1 MIKSIK
7 RKPIPNIFAMGNIDL
22 IFQLEI
28 KKQDFDIPISSL
40 MKTVKDSQNF
50 FKGFN
55 LNKIQ
60 SIKDLSFLKGEKNIL
75 VNNIKIKG
83 GNQTLNHLLLA
94 NQELKNKCII
104 DYIGF
109 GPLKFEG
116 EEAFFNDIFKY
127 VTLKNFLIINARP
140 LDENAKS
147 TFAIEIKY
155 NGETKTIHPQP
166 SKSKKDE
173 GKQKNEKKEENK
185 IKEDLINEYK
195 NKKNTSSNPLKPRVT
210 RPESILNRMKLSLKK
225 YDLIFLNYSD
235 FKQIPQDFQMD
246 DLFELLNYFK
256 KNGSII
262 FIDFYN
268 QPKELSEE
276 EKDDKNKKTKEEN
289 LKEINDQNKLY
300 ELSQIFFFDTE
311 QAEKILRQD
320 YEYTSQNN
328 SKNKELLDNT
338 KIIDYFI
345 TKISNNKTK
354 PNKTGLFLDKL
365 DKFTVASLIKNKPDK
380 KQYDFEFSPKY
391 KEFVKNYEKKK
402 TNKNNKN
409 DNANK
414 SKKDNQ
420 STIDIENM
428 NKAYDELVEANK
440 NIIEEKR
447 NEFSSILVSLF
458 IHDSAYFTDSFYSLK
473 LINETVQTTI
483 NIIKKKIELMKKP
496 QENGQD
502 NAQDNLQD
510 NVQDN
515 LEDNLENNFEDNL
528 EEDNLQDNL
537 EDNLQEDN
545 LQEDNLQEDNLQ
557 DNLQEDNLEENEGN
571 E

>member
-7 RKPIPNIFAMGNIDL
+7 RKPTPNIFAMGNIDL

-246 DLFELLNYFK
+246 DLFELLNFFK

-391 KEFVKNYEKKK
+391 KEFVKNYENKK

-409 DNANK
+409 ENANK

>member
-7 RKPIPNIFAMGNIDL
+7 RKPTPNIFAMGNIDL

-173 GKQKNEKKEENK
+173 VKQKNEKKEENK

-246 DLFELLNYFK
+246 DLFELLNFFK

-391 KEFVKNYEKKK
+391 KEFVKNYENKK

-409 DNANK
+409 ENANK

-545 LQEDNLQEDNLQ
+545 LQEDNLQ

>member
-7 RKPIPNIFAMGNIDL
+7 RKPTPNIFAMGNIDL

-40 MKTVKDSQNF
+40 MKTVKDSQEF
-50 FKGFN
+50 FKSFN

-173 GKQKNEKKEENK
+173 VKQKNEKKEENK

-246 DLFELLNYFK
+246 DLFELLNFFK

-268 QPKELSEE
+268 QTKELSEE

-391 KEFVKNYEKKK
+391 KEFVKNYENKK

-409 DNANK
+409 ENANK

-545 LQEDNLQEDNLQ
+545 LQ

>member
-7 RKPIPNIFAMGNIDL
+7 RKPTPNIFAMGNIDL

-40 MKTVKDSQNF
+40 MKTVKDSQEF
-50 FKGFN
+50 FKSFN

-75 VNNIKIKG
+75 LNNIKIKG

-127 VTLKNFLIINARP
+127 VTLKNFLIINSRP
-140 LDENAKS
+140 LDENAQS

-173 GKQKNEKKEENK
+173 VKQKNEKKEENK

-235 FKQIPQDFQMD
+235 LKKIPPDFQMD
-246 DLFELLNYFK
+246 DLFELLNFFK
-256 KNGSII
+256 KNKSII
-262 FIDFYN
+262 FIDFSN
-268 QPKELSEE
+268 QPKESPEE
-276 EKDDKNKKTKEEN
+276 EKEGKNQNQKTKEEI
-289 LKEINDQNKLY
+289 LKEINEQNKLY
-300 ELSQIFFFDTE
+300 DLSQIFFFDTE
-311 QAEKILRQD
+311 QAEKILIQD

-365 DKFTVASLIKNKPDK
+365 DKFTVASFIKNKPEK

-391 KEFVKNYEKKK
+391 KEFVKNYNEKKK
-402 TNKNNKN
+402 N
-409 DNANK
+409 
-414 SKKDNQ
+414 
-420 STIDIENM
+420 
-428 NKAYDELVEANK
+428 
-440 NIIEEKR
+440 
-447 NEFSSILVSLF
+447 
-458 IHDSAYFTDSFYSLK
+458 
-473 LINETVQTTI
+473 
-483 NIIKKKIELMKKP
+483 
-496 QENGQD
+496 
-502 NAQDNLQD
+502 
-510 NVQDN
+510 
-515 LEDNLENNFEDNL
+515 
-528 EEDNLQDNL
+528 
-537 EDNLQEDN
+537 
-545 LQEDNLQEDNLQ
+545 
-557 DNLQEDNLEENEGN
+557 
-571 E
+571 

>member
-1 MIKSIK
+1 MEVLYL
-7 RKPIPNIFAMGNIDL
+7 L
-22 IFQLEI
+22 IL
-28 KKQDFDIPISSL
+28 
-40 MKTVKDSQNF
+40 
-50 FKGFN
+50 
-55 LNKIQ
+55 
-60 SIKDLSFLKGEKNIL
+60 
-75 VNNIKIKG
+75 
-83 GNQTLNHLLLA
+83 
-94 NQELKNKCII
+94 
-104 DYIGF
+104 
-109 GPLKFEG
+109 
-116 EEAFFNDIFKY
+116 
-127 VTLKNFLIINARP
+127 
-140 LDENAKS
+140 
-147 TFAIEIKY
+147 
-155 NGETKTIHPQP
+155 
-166 SKSKKDE
+166 
-173 GKQKNEKKEENK
+173 
-185 IKEDLINEYK
+185 
-195 NKKNTSSNPLKPRVT
+195 
-210 RPESILNRMKLSLKK
+210 
-225 YDLIFLNYSD
+225 
-235 FKQIPQDFQMD
+235 
-246 DLFELLNYFK
+246 
-256 KNGSII
+256 
-262 FIDFYN
+262 
-268 QPKELSEE
+268 EE

-320 YEYTSQNN
+320 YEYTSKNN

-391 KEFVKNYEKKK
+391 KEFVKNYENKKN
-402 TNKNNKN
+402 NKNNKN

>member
-7 RKPIPNIFAMGNIDL
+7 RKPTPNIFAMGSIDL

-127 VTLKNFLIINARP
+127 VTLKNFLIINSRP
-140 LDENAKS
+140 LDENAQS

-173 GKQKNEKKEENK
+173 VKQKNEKKEENK

-246 DLFELLNYFK
+246 DLFELLNFFK

-391 KEFVKNYEKKK
+391 KEFVKNYENKK

-409 DNANK
+409 ENANK